1 MSTSDNLNNDSTKD
15 NFVYMNEDSIDENLI
30 CEICARPFI
39 DPIEHVMCGHT
50 FCLLCVQGQR
60 KCPQCRKE
68 TDENSM
74 RPVISRALLRPL
86 GELRV
91 KCSTCKKYFAR
102 TELAKHVQKC
112 PTDCPF
118 GCNDKVMPEDYVEH
132 EKKCPGKV
140 LACPAADLNCTW
152 NGPRRELEAH
162 LNGCIPNQL
171 GTIIRGLQEQS
182 QQAQNQIRQLKEEIQ
197 TIRQD
202 ALKPKPSEI
211 RKITLNPVW
220 INYQDQTQ
228 PGIDRSH
235 TYAAYSKDNTG
246 RVYLQGL
253 IVIQA
258 NKIQADGH
266 TLIGNLPIGYRPV
279 MRHCFFFA
287 QGKSS
292 WRIDVYI
299 DGRIVM
305 VGNEYNYIFTLDGI
319 NFLTS

>member
-1 MSTSDNLNNDSTKD
+1 MSTSDNSNNDSTKD

-50 FCLLCVQGQR
+50 FCRLCAKGLR
-60 KCPQCRKE
+60 KCPQCRGE

-91 KCSTCKKYFAR
+91 ECPTCKEHVVR
-102 TELAKHVQKC
+102 SELISHVQKC

-118 GCNDKVMPEDYVEH
+118 GCNDKVVPADYVEH
-132 EKKCPGKV
+132 EKKCPVKV

-162 LNGCIPNQL
+162 LNGCIINQL

-197 TIRQD
+197 SIRQD
-202 ALKPKPSEI
+202 TLKPKPSEI

-220 INYQDQTQ
+220 INFQDQTQ
-228 PGIDRSH
+228 PDIDRSH

-253 IVIQA
+253 IIISA
-258 NKIQADGH
+258 NKIQPDGH

-305 VGNEYNYIFTLDGI
+305 VGKEYNYIFTLDGI